1 MAFYEHQDSA
11 APADCLLFFDRPCLL
26 AYDALFERIGVCP
39 VDLFLFD
46 LPVWLAV
53 GTIGSASALPDM
65 PQAGYEPGACG
76 SRIQDFPGLVRN
88 GTDLYGG
95 AYSPSRA
102 WNADQLVQYPALALP
117 RYVVGIPV
125 CRFRRGIS
133 LS

>member
-53 GTIGSASALPDM
+53 GTIGSASALPGM
-65 PQAGYEPGACG
+65 PQAVTNPARVGHASRTFLAWYGMELICTEGHTLLHVPGMPTSWFSTQRWLYLDRSWEFLFAG
-76 SRIQDFPGLVRN
+76 SG
-88 GTDLYGG
+88 
-95 AYSPSRA
+95 
-102 WNADQLVQYPALALP
+102 
-117 RYVVGIPV
+117 VG
-125 CRFRRGIS
+125 
-133 LS
+133 